1 MATFN
6 PSVDAYI
13 TKSPEFAKPILT
25 HLRQIVHRACPD
37 VEEKMKWSFPHF
49 DYKGEMM
56 CSMASFKEHCAFGFW
71 KASLLTDG
79 KLMENAKSEISMGH
93 FGRIESLK
101 DLPPDSRIQSYIKEA
116 MQLNEEGKKVIKK
129 KPVTQKELIVPEH
142 FLNEVKSNK
151 EAFSTFEKF
160 STSRKMEYVDWI
172 NEAKTEATKN
182 SRLQQAIEWLAE
194 GKPRYWKYAAK

>member
-1 MATFN
+1 MKILRFALLKSHKIFNFKPIAYNKPNQLSMATYN

-13 TKSPEFAKPILT
+13 AKSPAFAKPILS
-25 HLRQIVHRACPD
+25 HLREIVHIACPE
-37 VEEKMKWSFPHF
+37 VEKKMKWSFPHF

-79 KLMENAKSEISMGH
+79 QLMENAKSESSMGH

-101 DLPPDSRIQSYIKEA
+101 DLPPDSRIYSYIKEA

-129 KPVTQKELIVPEH
+129 SPSPK
-142 FLNEVKSNK
+142 
-151 EAFSTFEKF
+151 
-160 STSRKMEYVDWI
+160 
-172 NEAKTEATKN
+172 KN
-182 SRLQQAIEWLAE
+182 
-194 GKPRYWKYAAK
+194 